1 MQMAATEILIAMRA
15 TGTCFIISGIFDEVL
30 FEDPHEDGGQ
40 EARQQ
45 QHRHTRVYDA
55 EPVDLQPEI
64 AQVSANVLMTAHA
77 APCMCNT
84 QQRSALRKHYSA
96 LHALHTLSMHR

>member
-1 MQMAATEILIAMRA
+1 MAAAEIWTAMRA
-15 TGTCFIISGIFDEVL
+15 TCTCFIISGVLDKVL
-30 FEDPHEDGGQ
+30 FEDPHENGGQ

-64 AQVSANVLMTAHA
+64 AHVSADVLITAHA
-77 APCMCNT
+77 ASCTCNT
-84 QQRSALRKHYSA
+84 KQGSTLHSCDKA
-96 LHALHTLSMHR
+96 LHALHTPSMHR